1 MESKNKTTV
10 DKFEEDNRENTDL
23 IGGEEKDSVDSPVY
37 VVGIGASA
45 GGLEP
50 LEVLFDN
57 LPVDTGMA
65 FIVVQHLSPDFKSLM
80 DEIMGRHTEMDIF
93 RVTDKIKVRRNAIYL
108 IPPGKEMIISEGRL
122 LLTDKDPKET
132 LTMPIDRFFRSLA
145 NDCGTRGVAIVLSGS
160 GSDGSR
166 GVRNV
171 HNAGGLVIT
180 QDVSAAFESMPISAQ
195 ETGVVDIVASI
206 PEIANVLLRLSRHPM
221 QQASRDKSD
230 PVIPEDG
237 IKRMLREIRDNYGI
251 DFTYYK
257 PSTVMRRIERRLLLN
272 HSDNLEAYVDLVV
285 NDSDELNLLYKDL
298 LIGVTQFFR
307 DPEAF
312 KLLEER
318 ILPEVLLRI
327 PKDQEV
333 RIWVAGCATGEEAYS
348 IAILLHERFTAMKR
362 DVNVKIFATDVHKAS
377 LETASIGVYR
387 KSSVANVSPTR
398 LENYFTANAN
408 GFQISPNIRNMVVF
422 AAHNLIKDAPFTRM
436 DLISCRNM
444 LIYLQPLAQ
453 KKVLSLF
460 HFALKTGG
468 TLFLG
473 PSESTGDLADE
484 FESIDDHW
492 RLCKKRRDIR
502 LTADLRLPGGMGQMT
517 AAPIRRPVAQDA
529 QSRFAVAPSSGSR
542 RATGDRELLGV
553 YNTLLDDFVPNAI
566 LVNETNELVHT
577 FGNLDDILRIPKGPN
592 LLNALH
598 MLPPD
603 LRTVVVG
610 AMQRVSR
617 TGKPV
622 KYSQV
627 QYNADEKSERLDIT
641 VRPIVHRVSNSVYTL
656 ISIEKCESQSES
668 ISQELASESRTP
680 LIIDN
685 VSRERIDVLE
695 TQLRHN
701 RESLQATIEELESSN
716 EELQATNEEMVASN
730 EELQSTNEELHS
742 VNEELYTVNAEYQ
755 KKINELT
762 EMSHDMNNLFN
773 STDVHTLFLDDTLSI
788 RKFTPQMG
796 QVFNLIPTDTGRRI
810 EGFSHNIPCDDLM
823 EKLAEVLDHG
833 RRYEEEITMPD
844 GNHFLLRI
852 GPYRGETNRMGV
864 VVTLLDITKS
874 REAESRFRATF
885 DNAAVGI
892 GHVEMT
898 GRWLRVNDRLCNIL
912 GYSRKEMQELT
923 FEDISFPEDLD
934 TDKVEF
940 GSLKRGE
947 IDRYTHEKRCVC
959 KDQSLVWVSQTISIQ
974 RDSTGIPQYS
984 IAILQDISQRKA
996 FETELQQ
1003 AVHQRDQFL
1012 ATLSHELRNP
1022 LAAARHA
1029 FSVASHDK
1037 LGATKKIKAMNVIDR
1052 QLQQMAHLLDDLLDV
1067 SRITQGK
1074 IRFEKL
1080 PLDMRTVVTDAADAL
1095 QSTIKSHDHQFTFN
1109 VPDEEV
1115 VVEGDESRLMQ
1126 VVENLLTNACKYTP
1140 DGGHVELNLGVEG
1153 SDCVLSIADDGRGID
1168 GELLGHVFDL
1178 FVQSDLDL
1186 DRQEGGMGLGL
1197 TVVRSLV
1204 EHHNGTIQ
1212 AKSEGL
1218 EKGAVFIVRL
1228 PLSDKAI
1235 AKGDSTDSASVATHP
1250 IERNRPIV
1258 VVEDNEDSREMLM
1271 TLLSLEGF
1279 EVVGCSDGKAGLQKI
1294 IELMPDIALVDIG
1307 LPELDGYQ
1315 VAKQFRAQHPNA
1327 AVKLIALTGYGQESD
1342 IAESTNAGFDDHVT
1356 KPVDKSVLMPILHQG
1371 R

>member
-1 MESKNKTTV
+1 METKNKKTV

-23 IGGEEKDSVDSPVY
+23 IGGEEQDSVDSPVY

-50 LEVLFDN
+50 LETLFDH
-57 LPVDTGMA
+57 LPIDTGMA
-65 FIVVQHLSPDFKSLM
+65 FVVVQHLSPDFKSLM
-80 DEIMGRHTEMDIF
+80 DEIIARHTEMEIF
-93 RVTDKIKVRRNAIYL
+93 RVTHKVKVRRNAIYL
-108 IPPGKEMIISEGRL
+108 IPPGKEMIVSEGLL
-122 LLTDKDPKET
+122 LLTDKDPAET

-145 NDCGTRGVAIVLSGS
+145 NDCGSRGVAIVLSGS

-166 GVRNV
+166 GIRDV
-171 HNAGGLVIT
+171 HDSGGLVIT

-221 QQASRDKSD
+221 QKTSNDTSD
-230 PVIPEDG
+230 PVVPEDG

-272 HSDNLEAYVDLVV
+272 HSDNLEEYVNLVV
-285 NDSDELNLLYKDL
+285 NDSEELNLLYKDL

-312 KLLEER
+312 KLLEEK
-318 ILPEVLLRI
+318 IIPEMLLRI
-327 PKDQEV
+327 PKEKEV
-333 RIWVAGCATGEEAYS
+333 RVWVAGCATGEEAYS
-348 IAILLHERFTAMKR
+348 IAILLHERFVAMKR
-362 DVNVKIFATDVHKAS
+362 DINVKIFATDVHKTS
-377 LETASIGVYR
+377 LETASTGIYR
-387 KSSVANVSPTR
+387 PTSVSNVTPGR
-398 LENYFTANAN
+398 LETYFTAQAN
-408 GFQISPNIRNMVVF
+408 GYQISPNIRNMVVF

-484 FESIDDHW
+484 FETIDEYW

-502 LTADLRLPGGMGQMT
+502 LSADLRLPGGMGQMT
-517 AAPIRRPVAQDA
+517 AAPIRRPSGSDA
-529 QSRFAVAPSSGSR
+529 QTRFPVGSTSNTR
-542 RATGDRELLGV
+542 RTAGDRELLGV
-553 YNTLLDDFVPNAI
+553 YNSLLDDFVPNAI
-566 LVNETNELVHT
+566 LVNESNELVHT

-598 MLPPD
+598 MLPSD

-610 AMQRVSR
+610 AMQRASR

-627 QYNADEKSERLDIT
+627 QFAAKDYSERLDIT
-641 VRPIVHRVSNSVYTL
+641 VRPIIHRVSNSVYTL
-656 ISIEKCESQSES
+656 ISIQKCEQKQEDSDIES
-668 ISQELASESRTP
+668 SSDSRTS

-796 QVFNLIPTDTGRRI
+796 QVFNLIPSDTGRRI

-833 RRYEEEITMPD
+833 RRYEEEITMLD
-844 GNHFLLRI
+844 GNHFLLRV

-864 VVTLLDITKS
+864 VVTLLDITQS

-898 GRWLRVNDRLCNIL
+898 GRWLRVNDRLCSIL

-923 FEDISFPEDLD
+923 FEDISFPDDLD
-934 TDKVEF
+934 SDKVKF

-947 IDRYTHEKRCVC
+947 IDRYTLEKRCVC
-959 KDQSLVWVSQTISIQ
+959 KDQSIVWVSQTISLQ
-974 RDSTGIPQYS
+974 RDSAGIPQYS
-984 IAILQDISQRKA
+984 IAILQDISQRKI
-996 FETELQQ
+996 FESELTQ

-1029 FSVASHDK
+1029 FSVASHGK
-1037 LGATKKIKAMNVIDR
+1037 LDQQQKDKAMSVIDR

-1080 PLDMRTVVTDAADAL
+1080 PLDMRRVVTDAADAL
-1095 QSTIKSHDHQFTFN
+1095 QSTIKSHEHHFSVN
-1109 VPDEEV
+1109 IPDEEV

-1140 DGGHVELNLGVEG
+1140 DGGHVELTLAVEG
-1153 SDCVLSIADDGRGID
+1153 DDCVLSIADDGRGID
-1168 GELLGHVFDL
+1168 SDLLGHVFDL

-1218 EKGAVFIVRL
+1218 EKGAVFTVRL
-1228 PLSDKAI
+1228 PLSDKAVVSERSTNVTKVA
-1235 AKGDSTDSASVATHP
+1235 AKPVEGT
-1250 IERNRPIV
+1250 RPIV
-1258 VVEDNEDSREMLM
+1258 VVEDNEDSRDMLM

-1279 EVVGCSDGKAGLQKI
+1279 EVVGCSDGRAGLEKI
-1294 IELMPDIALVDIG
+1294 IELMPPIALVDIG

-1315 VAKQFRAQHPNA
+1315 LAKEFRSQYPNA
-1327 AVKLIALTGYGQESD
+1327 KVKLIALTGYGQESD
-1342 IAESTNAGFDDHVT
+1342 IAESTEAGFDAHVT
-1356 KPVDKSVLMPILHQG
+1356 KPVDKSVLMPILHRG
-1371 R
+1371 K

>member
-1 MESKNKTTV
+1 
-10 DKFEEDNRENTDL
+10 
-23 IGGEEKDSVDSPVY
+23 
-37 VVGIGASA
+37 
-45 GGLEP
+45 
-50 LEVLFDN
+50 
-57 LPVDTGMA
+57 MA
-65 FIVVQHLSPDFKSLM
+65 
-80 DEIMGRHTEMDIF
+80 
-93 RVTDKIKVRRNAIYL
+93 
-108 IPPGKEMIISEGRL
+108 RL
-122 LLTDKDPKET
+122 LLTDKDPNEA
-132 LTMPIDRFFRSLA
+132 LTMPIDRFFRSMA
-145 NDCGTRGVAIVLSGS
+145 NDCGSRGVAIVLSGS

-166 GVRNV
+166 GVRDV
-171 HNAGGLVIT
+171 HNSGGLVIT
-180 QDVSAAFESMPISAQ
+180 QDISAAFESMPISAQ
-195 ETGVVDIVASI
+195 ETEVVDIVASI
-206 PEIANVLLRLSRHPM
+206 PEIADVLLRLSRHPM
-221 QQASRDKSD
+221 QKPSSD
-230 PVIPEDG
+230 PAAPVIPEDG

-285 NDSDELNLLYKDL
+285 NDSEELNLLYKDL

-312 KLLEER
+312 KILEER
-318 ILPEVLLRI
+318 VLPEMLLRI
-327 PKDQEV
+327 PKEKEV
-333 RIWVAGCATGEEAYS
+333 RVWVAGCATGEEAYS

-362 DVNVKIFATDVHKAS
+362 DINVKIFATDVHKTS
-377 LETASIGVYR
+377 LETASNGVYR
-387 KSSVANVSPTR
+387 QNAVVNVSPTR
-398 LENYFTANAN
+398 LEKYFAVNAN
-408 GFQISPNIRNMVVF
+408 GYQILPNIRNMVVF

-460 HFALKTGG
+460 HFALTTGG

-484 FESIDDHW
+484 FETIDEHW
-492 RLCKKRRDIR
+492 RFCKKRRDVR
-502 LTADLRLPGGMGQMT
+502 LTADLRLPGGMGQMG
-517 AAPIRRPVAQDA
+517 AAPIRRPNV
-529 QSRFAVAPSSGSR
+529 QSSQPRFPVGSSANSR
-542 RATGDRELLGV
+542 RTTGDRELLGV

-566 LVNETNELVHT
+566 LVNEANELVHT

-610 AMQRVSR
+610 AMQRASQ
-617 TGKPV
+617 TGNPV

-627 QYNADEKSERLDIT
+627 QHGVENNSERLDIT
-641 VRPIVHRVSNSVYTL
+641 VRPITHRVSNSIYTL
-656 ISIEKCESQSES
+656 ISIEKSA
-668 ISQELASESRTP
+668 QEPENNGKSLPLTSESRTP

-685 VSRERIDVLE
+685 LSRERIDVLE

-796 QVFNLIPTDTGRRI
+796 QVFNLIPSDTGRRI

-823 EKLAEVLDHG
+823 EKLAEVLNHG
-833 RRYEEEITMPD
+833 RRYEEEITMPE
-844 GNHFLLRI
+844 GNHFLLRV

-898 GRWLRVNDRLCNIL
+898 GRWLRVNDRLCDIL

-923 FEDISFPEDLD
+923 FEDISFPQDLEN
-934 TDKVEF
+934 DKVEF
-940 GSLKRGE
+940 AALKRGE
-947 IDRYTHEKRCVC
+947 IDRYTLEKRCVC
-959 KDQSLVWVSQTISIQ
+959 KNKSIVWVSQTISIQ

-984 IAILQDISQRKA
+984 IAIVQDISQRKV
-996 FETELQQ
+996 FESELTQ

-1037 LGATKKIKAMNVIDR
+1037 LDVEEKAKAMSVIDR

-1095 QSTIKSHDHQFTFN
+1095 QSTLKSHNHQFTVS
-1109 VPDEEV
+1109 VPDDEV

-1140 DGGHVELNLGVEG
+1140 DGGHVELKLAIQGD
-1153 SDCVLSIADDGRGID
+1153 DCVLSVADDGRGID
-1168 GELLGHVFDL
+1168 SELLVHVFDL

-1212 AKSEGL
+1212 AKSDGL
-1218 EKGAVFIVRL
+1218 GKGAVFIVRL
-1228 PLSDKAI
+1228 PLSKKLIVDES
-1235 AKGDSTDSASVATHP
+1235 STDVSKVSGKPVKATS
-1250 IERNRPIV
+1250 PIV

-1279 EVVGCSDGKAGLQKI
+1279 EVVGCSDGRAGLDTI
-1294 IELMPDIALVDIG
+1294 VELMPSIALVDIG

-1315 VAKQFRAQHPNA
+1315 VAKEFRAQHPDA
-1327 AVKLIALTGYGQESD
+1327 SVKLIALTGYGQESD
-1342 IAESTNAGFDDHVT
+1342 IAESTEAGFDAHVT
-1356 KPVDKSVLMPILHQG
+1356 KPVNKDVLMPILHKFKG
-1371 R
+1371 TK

>member
-10 DKFEEDNRENTDL
+10 DKFEEDNRESTEL

-50 LEVLFDN
+50 LEILFDN

-65 FIVVQHLSPDFKSLM
+65 YIVVQHLSPDFKSLM

-108 IPPGKEMIISEGRL
+108 IPPGKEMIVSEGRL

-166 GVRNV
+166 GVRDV
-171 HNAGGLVIT
+171 HEAGGLVIT

-221 QQASRDKSD
+221 QQNSSDKSD

-272 HSDNLEAYVDLVV
+272 HSDNLEEYVDLVV
-285 NDSDELNLLYKDL
+285 NDSEELNLLYKDL

-312 KLLEER
+312 KLLEEK

-377 LETASIGVYR
+377 LETASAGVYR
-387 KSSVANVSPTR
+387 KNSVANVSPTR
-398 LENYFTANAN
+398 LENYFTANGN
-408 GFQISPNIRNMVVF
+408 GYQISPNIRNMVVF

-473 PSESTGDLADE
+473 PSETTGDLADE

-517 AAPIRRPVAQDA
+517 AAPIRRPVAQDS
-529 QSRFAVAPSSGSR
+529 QSRFAVAAPSSTR

-566 LVNETNELVHT
+566 LVNESNELVHT
-577 FGNLDDILRIPKGPN
+577 FGNLDHILRIPKGPN

-627 QYNADEKSERLDIT
+627 QFNAEENTERLDIT

-656 ISIEKCESQSES
+656 ISIEKCESVDES
-668 ISQELASESRTP
+668 RVQELTSESRTP

-923 FEDISFPEDLD
+923 FEDISFPEDLN

-940 GSLKRGE
+940 ASLKRGE
-947 IDRYTHEKRCVC
+947 IDRYTHEKRCVR
-959 KDQSLVWVSQTISIQ
+959 KDETLVWVSQTISIQ

-1003 AVHQRDQFL
+1003 AVQQRDQFL

-1037 LGATKKIKAMNVIDR
+1037 LEATKKIKAMSVIDR

-1095 QSTIKSHDHQFTFN
+1095 QSTIKSHNHRFTFN

-1140 DGGHVELNLGVEG
+1140 DGGHVKLNLEVDGT
-1153 SDCVLSIADDGRGID
+1153 DCVLSIADDGRGID
-1168 GELLGHVFDL
+1168 SELLGHVFDL

-1228 PLSDKAI
+1228 PLSGKTI
-1235 AKGDSTDSASVATHP
+1235 VNRDSSDSASVATQP
-1250 IERNRPIV
+1250 IEGNRPIV

-1279 EVVGCSDGKAGLQKI
+1279 EVVGCSDGKAGLEKI

-1315 VAKQFRAQHPNA
+1315 VAKQFRAKHPNA

-1342 IAESTNAGFDDHVT
+1342 VVESTNAGFDAHVT

>member
-1 MESKNKTTV
+1 MESKNKTTL
-10 DKFEEDNRENTDL
+10 DKFEEGNRDNTDL
-23 IGGEEKDSVDSPVY
+23 IGGEDSDSVDSPVY

-50 LEVLFDN
+50 LEALFDL
-57 LPVDTGMA
+57 LPADTGMA

-93 RVTDKIKVRRNAIYL
+93 RVTDKVKVQRNAIYL
-108 IPPGKEMIISEGRL
+108 IPPGKEMIVAEGRL

-166 GVRNV
+166 GVRDV
-171 HNAGGLVIT
+171 HDSGGLVIT
-180 QDVSAAFESMPISAQ
+180 QDISAAFESMPISSQ
-195 ETGVVDIVASI
+195 ETGIVDIVASV

-221 QQASRDKSD
+221 QKASSNLTE

-285 NDSDELNLLYKDL
+285 NDSEELNLLYKDL

-318 ILPEVLLRI
+318 ILPEMLLRI

-333 RIWVAGCATGEEAYS
+333 RVWAAGCATGEEAYS

-362 DVNVKIFATDVHKAS
+362 DVNVKIFATDVHKTS
-377 LETASIGVYR
+377 LETASVGIYR
-387 KSSVANVSPTR
+387 KNSVANVSQTR
-398 LENYFTANAN
+398 LENYFTENAN

-517 AAPIRRPVAQDA
+517 AAPIRRPAAADA
-529 QSRFAVAPSSGSR
+529 QTRFAVRQTETR
-542 RATGDRELLGV
+542 RSAGDRELLGV

-566 LVNETNELVHT
+566 LVNESNELVHT

-610 AMQRVSR
+610 AMQRVTR

-627 QYNADEKSERLDIT
+627 QYGQEDQSRRLDIT

-656 ISIEKCESQSES
+656 ISIEESENENKRV
-668 ISQELASESRTP
+668 ELASESRTP

-685 VSRERIDVLE
+685 VSRDRIDVLE

-810 EGFSHNIPCDDLM
+810 DGFSHNIPCEDLM
-823 EKLAEVLDHG
+823 EKLKEVLDHG

-898 GRWLRVNDRLCNIL
+898 GRWLRVNDRLCIIL
-912 GYSRKEMQELT
+912 GYSRKEMLELT
-923 FEDISFPEDLD
+923 FEDISFPEDIEN
-934 TDKVEF
+934 DKVEF
-940 GSLKRGE
+940 ASLKRGE
-947 IDRYTHEKRCVC
+947 IDRYTFEKRCVC
-959 KDQSLVWVSQTISIQ
+959 KDQSIVWVSQTISIQ
-974 RDSTGIPQYS
+974 RDSTGVPQYS
-984 IAILQDISQRKA
+984 IAILQDISQRKV
-996 FETELQQ
+996 FESELTQ

-1037 LGATKKIKAMNVIDR
+1037 LDAPERSKAMSVIDR

-1080 PLDMRTVVTDAADAL
+1080 PLDMRVVVTDAADAL
-1095 QSTIKSHDHQFTFN
+1095 QSTIKSHNHHFS
-1109 VPDEEV
+1109 VSIPDEQV

-1140 DGGHVELNLGVEG
+1140 DGGNVELKLAVQG
-1153 SDCVLSIADDGRGID
+1153 SDCVLSISDNGRGID
-1168 GELLGHVFDL
+1168 SDLLGHVFDL

-1228 PLSDKAI
+1228 PLSNKAI
-1235 AKGDSTDSASVATHP
+1235 VSESSTKVSKKTAKSAKA
-1250 IERNRPIV
+1250 NRPIV

-1279 EVVGCSDGKAGLQKI
+1279 EVVGCSDGRSGLDKI
-1294 IELMPDIALVDIG
+1294 IELMPPMALVDIG

-1315 VAKQFRAQHPNA
+1315 LAKEFRSQYPDA

-1342 IAESTNAGFDDHVT
+1342 IAESTAAGFDAHVT
-1356 KPVDKSVLMPILHQG
+1356 KPVDKSVLMPILHQS

>member
-1 MESKNKTTV
+1 MESKNKSAV
-10 DKFEEDNRENTDL
+10 DKFEECNRENTDL
-23 IGGEEKDSVDSPVY
+23 IGGEESDSVDSPVY

-50 LEVLFDN
+50 LELLFDL
-57 LPVDTGMA
+57 LPPDTGMA

-80 DEIMGRHTEMDIF
+80 NEIMGRHTEMAVF
-93 RVTDKIKVRRNAIYL
+93 RVTDRIKVRRNAIYL
-108 IPPGKEMIISEGRL
+108 IPPGKEMIVSEGRL
-122 LLTDKDPKET
+122 LLTDKDPNET

-166 GVRNV
+166 GVRDV
-171 HNAGGLVIT
+171 HNSGGLVLT
-180 QDVSAAFESMPISAQ
+180 QDISAAFESMPMNAQ
-195 ETGVVDIVASI
+195 ESGAVDIVASV
-206 PEIANVLLRLSRHPM
+206 PEIANVLLRLSRHPNKKTDSGSET
-221 QQASRDKSD
+221 Q

-257 PSTVMRRIERRLLLN
+257 PSTVLRRIERRLLMN
-272 HSDNLEAYVDLVV
+272 QSDDLEAYVNLVV
-285 NDSDELNLLYKDL
+285 NDSEELSLLYKDL

-312 KLLEER
+312 KILEEKV
-318 ILPEVLLRI
+318 LPEILLRV
-327 PKDQEV
+327 PQDQEL
-333 RIWVAGCATGEEAYS
+333 RIWAAGCATGEEAYS
-348 IAILLHERFTAMKR
+348 IAILLHERLTAMNR
-362 DVNVKIFATDVHKAS
+362 DINVKIFATDVHKAS
-377 LETASIGVYR
+377 LKTASAGIYN
-387 KSSVANVSPTR
+387 KNSITNVSRTR
-398 LENYFTANAN
+398 LENYFTENAN
-408 GFQISPNIRNMVVF
+408 GYQISPSVRNMVVF
-422 AAHNLIKDAPFTRM
+422 AAHNLIKDAPFTKM

-473 PSESTGDLADE
+473 PSETMGDLAEE

-492 RLCKKRRDIR
+492 RFGKKRRDIR
-502 LTADLRLPGGMGQMT
+502 LTADVRLPGGMGKMT
-517 AAPIRRPVAQDA
+517 AAPIRRPVAAD
-529 QSRFAVAPSSGSR
+529 SPPRFSTRPSEGHK
-542 RATGDRELLGV
+542 ATGERELMGV
-553 YNTLLDDFVPNAI
+553 YNSLLEDFVPDAI
-566 LVNETNELVHT
+566 LVNEANELVHT
-577 FGNLDDILRIPKGPN
+577 FGNLDDILRIPTGPN
-592 LLNALH
+592 SLNALH
-598 MLPPD
+598 MLPAD

-610 AMQRVSR
+610 AMQRVGQ
-617 TGKPV
+617 TGEPV

-627 QYNADEKSERLDIT
+627 QFKGEDDSKQLNII
-641 VRPIVHRVSNSVYTL
+641 VRPVVHQVSNSVYTL
-656 ISIEKCESQSES
+656 ISIVRSETDDKS
-668 ISQELASESRTP
+668 SELKSESRTP
-680 LIIDN
+680 LAIDN
-685 VSRERIDVLE
+685 LSRERIDVLE

-762 EMSHDMNNLFN
+762 EMTHDMNNLFN

-823 EKLAEVLDHG
+823 EKLAEVLNHG
-833 RRYEEEITMPD
+833 RRYEEEITMPE

-864 VVTLLDITKS
+864 VVTLLDITQS
-874 REAESRFRATF
+874 LEAESRFRATF

-898 GRWLRVNDRLCNIL
+898 GRWLRVNDRLCSIL
-912 GYSRKEMQELT
+912 GYSRKEMQALT
-923 FEDISFPEDLD
+923 FEDISFEADLD
-934 TDKVEF
+934 SDNIKF
-940 GSLKRGE
+940 ASLKRGE
-947 IDRYTHEKRCVC
+947 IDRYMLEKRCVR
-959 KDQSLVWVSQTISIQ
+959 KDQSQVWVSQTISLQ

-984 IAILQDISQRKA
+984 IVILQDISQRKLV
-996 FETELQQ
+996 ETELMQ
-1003 AVHQRDQFL
+1003 AVNQRDQFL

-1029 FSVASHDK
+1029 FSVASHDNLDADK
-1037 LGATKKIKAMNVIDR
+1037 QSKAMGVIDR
-1052 QLQQMAHLLDDLLDV
+1052 QLFQMANLLDDLLDV
-1067 SRITQGK
+1067 ARITQGK
-1074 IRFEKL
+1074 IRFETL
-1080 PLDMRTVVTDAADAL
+1080 PLDMRTVVQDAADAL
-1095 QSTIKSHDHQFTFN
+1095 QATIKSHNHHFSLS
-1109 VPDEEV
+1109 VPDDAV
-1115 VVEGDESRLMQ
+1115 VVEGDESRLLQ

-1140 DGGHVELNLGVEG
+1140 DGGNVELSLEVEKNY
-1153 SDCVLSIADDGRGID
+1153 CVLSIVDNGRGID
-1168 GELLGHVFDL
+1168 SELLGHVFDV

-1212 AKSEGL
+1212 AHSEGL
-1218 EKGAVFIVRL
+1218 GKGATFVVRL
-1228 PLSDKAI
+1228 PLSMKAVI
-1235 AKGDSTDSASVATHP
+1235 AKDEETDSDAVVKP
-1250 IERNRPIV
+1250 IEPNRPIV
-1258 VVEDNEDSREMLM
+1258 VVEDNDDSREMLI
-1271 TLLSLEGF
+1271 TLLELEGF
-1279 EVVGCSDGKAGLQKI
+1279 EVVGCSDGRSGLDKI
-1294 IELMPDIALVDIG
+1294 IELMPEIALVDIG
-1307 LPELDGYQ
+1307 LPEIDGYQ
-1315 VAKQFRAQHPNA
+1315 LAKKFRSKHPHAN
-1327 AVKLIALTGYGQESD
+1327 VKLVALTGYGQESD
-1342 IAESTNAGFDDHVT
+1342 VKESAAA
-1356 KPVDKSVLMPILHQG
+1356 KPGSTRRQTV
-1371 R
+1371 

>member
-1 MESKNKTTV
+1 
-10 DKFEEDNRENTDL
+10 
-23 IGGEEKDSVDSPVY
+23 
-37 VVGIGASA
+37 
-45 GGLEP
+45 
-50 LEVLFDN
+50 
-57 LPVDTGMA
+57 
-65 FIVVQHLSPDFKSLM
+65 
-80 DEIMGRHTEMDIF
+80 
-93 RVTDKIKVRRNAIYL
+93 
-108 IPPGKEMIISEGRL
+108 
-122 LLTDKDPKET
+122 
-132 LTMPIDRFFRSLA
+132 
-145 NDCGTRGVAIVLSGS
+145 
-160 GSDGSR
+160 
-166 GVRNV
+166 
-171 HNAGGLVIT
+171 
-180 QDVSAAFESMPISAQ
+180 
-195 ETGVVDIVASI
+195 
-206 PEIANVLLRLSRHPM
+206 
-221 QQASRDKSD
+221 
-230 PVIPEDG
+230 
-237 IKRMLREIRDNYGI
+237 
-251 DFTYYK
+251 
-257 PSTVMRRIERRLLLN
+257 MRRIERRLLLT
-272 HSDNLEAYVDLVV
+272 HSDSLEEYVDLVV
-285 NDSDELNLLYKDL
+285 NDSEELNLLYKDL

-333 RIWVAGCATGEEAYS
+333 RVWVAGCATGEEAYS

-362 DVNVKIFATDVHKAS
+362 DINVKIFATDVHKSS
-377 LETASIGVYR
+377 LETASVGIYR
-387 KSSVANVSPTR
+387 KNSLTNVTTTR
-398 LENYFTANAN
+398 LENYFTENAN
-408 GFQISPNIRNMVVF
+408 GYQVSPSIRNMVVF

-473 PSESTGDLADE
+473 PSESTGDLTDE
-484 FESIDDHW
+484 FETIDDHW

-502 LTADLRLPGGMGQMT
+502 LSADLRLPGGMGQMT
-517 AAPIRRPVAQDA
+517 TAPIRRPVANES
-529 QSRFAVAPSSGSR
+529 QSRFPVGSSSTTR

-566 LVNETNELVHT
+566 LVNESNELVHT

-603 LRTVVVG
+603 VRTVVVG
-610 AMQRVSR
+610 AMQRVSQ

-627 QYNADEKSERLDIT
+627 QFAAKDGSERLDIT

-656 ISIEKCESQSES
+656 ISIEKCEHEKETPEISSE
-668 ISQELASESRTP
+668 ARTS
-680 LIIDN
+680 LVIDN

-755 KKINELT
+755 KKITELT

-796 QVFNLIPTDTGRRI
+796 QVFNLIPSDTGRRI
-810 EGFSHNIPCDDLM
+810 EGFSHNIPSEDLM

-898 GRWLRVNDRLCNIL
+898 GRWLRVNDRLCSIL
-912 GYSRKEMQELT
+912 GYSRKEMQALT
-923 FEDISFPEDLD
+923 FEDISFPEDLGP
-934 TDKVEF
+934 DKVEF

-947 IDRYTHEKRCVC
+947 IDRYTHEKRCVR

-974 RDSTGIPQYS
+974 RDSAGIPQYS
-984 IAILQDISQRKA
+984 IAILQDISQRKD

-1029 FSVASHDK
+1029 FSVVSHNK
-1037 LGATKKIKAMNVIDR
+1037 LDAGKKTKAMSVIDR

-1095 QSTIKSHDHQFTFN
+1095 QSTIKSHNHEFSVT
-1109 VPDEEV
+1109 VPDKEV

-1140 DGGHVELNLGVEG
+1140 DGGHVELKLEVEDT
-1153 SDCVLSIADDGRGID
+1153 DCVLSIADDGRGID
-1168 GELLGHVFDL
+1168 SELLGHVFDL

-1204 EHHNGTIQ
+1204 EHHNGTIV

-1228 PLSDKAI
+1228 PLSNKKI
-1235 AKGDSTDSASVATHP
+1235 VPQVLTDSPKVDVKPVEAAY
-1250 IERNRPIV
+1250 PIV

-1279 EVVGCSDGKAGLQKI
+1279 EVVGCSDGRSGLKKI
-1294 IELMPDIALVDIG
+1294 VELMPAIALVDIG

-1315 VAKQFRAQHPNA
+1315 VAKQFRAKYPDA

-1342 IAESTNAGFDDHVT
+1342 ITESKLAGFDEHVT
-1356 KPVDKSVLMPILHQG
+1356 KPVDKSVLMPILHKAKQG
-1371 R
+1371 VL